1 MVGQMKEWS
10 DRMFQKNENPQPQTA
25 AQSPLPSAGQSKRR
39 IVLLGAVAAFALTI
53 ALPYGQSLL
62 TSSPASLITTASA
75 QTLTITPPSFADVVE
90 RVKGAVVSVKV
101 KTRDASSSARMTP
114 ALPLLQPGDPLERF
128 FRQFGE
134 PGGDDTGGRQARPR
148 EGRPSQGQGQGQGQ
162 SIAQG
167 SGFIISADGYVVTNN
182 HVIDH
187 AEDITITL
195 DNGTT
200 LDANLVGVDPKSDLA
215 LLKIKQS
222 GTYPFVDFA
231 SASPR
236 VGDWVIAVGNPFG
249 LGGTVTAGIVSAR
262 GRDIGSGPYDDY
274 LQIDAPV
281 NRGNSGGPTFNAAGQ
296 VIGVNTAIYSP
307 SGGSVGIGFAIPAEV
322 VKDVITELRDK
333 GSVARGWLGVQIQP
347 VTDDIASSLDL
358 KSAKGALISETQTE
372 SPAAKAGL
380 RSGDVITA
388 LNGAK
393 IDSPRELSRKI
404 AGLGPDKSVDLTYL
418 RDSAE
423 KTVSLRLG
431 ALPNERKAEAETGR
445 GTMGGDQPLSLY
457 GLTLAP
463 AKQVAGAGS
472 QGLIVTQIDPEGAAA
487 RKQLQPGDVILQAAG
502 QNLSRPQDLTAA
514 LDQARKQGRK
524 AVLLKVKNADATRFV
539 ALSVNPAS

>member
-1 MVGQMKEWS
+1 
-10 DRMFQKNENPQPQTA
+10 MFPKNDKSQLQNPPQSFFSSA
-25 AQSPLPSAGQSKRR
+25 ASSRKRHL
-39 IVLLGAVAAFALTI
+39 LLGAVAIVTLSL

-62 TSSPASLITTASA
+62 SSTPATFITNAKA
-75 QTLTITPPSFADVVE
+75 QTVSSAPLSFADVVE
-90 RVKGAVVSVKV
+90 RVRGAVVSVKV
-101 KTRDASSSARMTP
+101 KTIDNEALGRSGP
-114 ALPLLQPGDPLERF
+114 ALPRLQPGDPLERF

-134 PGGDDTGGRQARPR
+134 PGADERSGRQARPR
-148 EGRPSQGQGQGQGQ
+148 QGL
-162 SIAQG
+162 AQG

-187 AEDITITL
+187 AQEITL
-195 DNGTT
+195 T
-200 LDANLVGVDPKSDLA
+200 LDGGKTLEASLVGVDPKTDLA

-222 GTYPFVDFA
+222 GTYPYVEFA
-231 SASPR
+231 TASPR

-296 VIGVNTAIYSP
+296 VVGVNTAIYSP

-322 VKDVITELRDK
+322 VRDVVADLRDK

-347 VTDDIASSLDL
+347 VTDEIAETLAM
-358 KSAKGALISETQTE
+358 KSAKGALVSETQND
-372 SPAAKAGL
+372 SPASKAGL

-388 LNGAK
+388 VNGGK
-393 IDSPRELSRKI
+393 IENPRELSRRI
-404 AGLGPDKSVDLTYL
+404 AALGPDKSVELTYL
-418 RDSAE
+418 RDGSE
-423 KTVSLRLG
+423 KTLSLRLG
-431 ALPNERKAEAETGR
+431 ALPSERQVEAKSDR
-445 GTMGGDQPLSLY
+445 DNRGGDQSLTRY
-457 GLTLAP
+457 GLALAP
-463 AKQVAGAGS
+463 AKQVSGAGS
-472 QGLIVTQIDPEGAAA
+472 QGLVVTQIDPDGPAAQ
-487 RKQLQPGDVILQAAG
+487 KQLQPGDVILQAGG
-502 QNLSRPQDLTAA
+502 QNLSRPQDLIAA

-524 AVLLKVKNADATRFV
+524 AVLLKVKSEEATRFV

>member
-1 MVGQMKEWS
+1 MAGQMKEWS
-10 DRMFQKNENPQPQTA
+10 DRMFQKNEKPQLHKAPCT
-25 AQSPLPSAGQSKRR
+25 LPPATGQSKKR
-39 IVLLGAVAAFALTI
+39 IVLLGAVAAFALTL

-62 TSSPASLITTASA
+62 ASSPVSLIANASA
-75 QTLTITPPSFADVVE
+75 QTAVITPPSFADVVE

-101 KTRDASSSARMTP
+101 KTRDESGSARMTP
-114 ALPLLQPGDPLERF
+114 ALPRLQPGDPLERF

-148 EGRPSQGQGQGQGQ
+148 EGRPSQGL
-162 SIAQG
+162 AQG

-200 LDANLVGVDPKSDLA
+200 LEANLVGVDPKTDLA

-281 NRGNSGGPTFNAAGQ
+281 NRGNSGGPTFNAVGQ

-322 VKDVITELRDK
+322 VKDVITKLRDK

-347 VTDDIASSLDL
+347 VTDDIAASLDL
-358 KSAKGALISETQTE
+358 KSAKGALVSEAQTE

-388 LNGAK
+388 VNGAK
-393 IDSPRELSRKI
+393 IESPRELSRKI

-418 RDSAE
+418 RDGAE

-431 ALPNERKAEAETGR
+431 ALPNERKAQVETGR

-502 QNLSRPQDLTAA
+502 QNLSRPQDLSAA